1 MKWLD
6 GQLKHFILSMLG
18 YELYNDRITQ
28 RLLSTGY
35 HVILF
40 FNLLALVVAWLIS

>member
-6 GQLKHFILSMLG
+6 LQLRKMILSIVG
-18 YELYNDRITQ
+18 DAFYNDTITQ
-28 RLLSTGY
+28 KLLSTGY

-40 FNLLALVVAWLIS
+40 FNLLALVVAWLVR